1 VEKEKWPLWRSRLYY
16 LLVFTLILLVDLL
29 IVFCTHP
36 PKKATLLLQG
46 LTVFVQILVAA
57 AAIWGNTLR
66 ALFSGPKLVLS
77 LDRAEG
83 QLTHL
88 REQARRP
95 VRYFHLK
102 VENKRKGTAA
112 SKTQVILYS
121 IVPPHTEDIPKPLAI
136 NGRLPFPWKFKG
148 NKSRVCNVEA
158 VVYSVIGPN
167 DYCDLARLVE
177 GDEFLELLA
186 EGWTLIED
194 FLKLRG
200 GQKTTIEAIA
210 IAENAQSNL
219 LTLDISWD
227 GVWPGE
233 KDEHVI
239 EHIKIEPSP
248 PLSKRKPKEDC

>member
-1 VEKEKWPLWRSRLYY
+1 M
-16 LLVFTLILLVDLL
+16 
-29 IVFCTHP
+29 
-36 PKKATLLLQG
+36 
-46 LTVFVQILVAA
+46 
-57 AAIWGNTLR
+57 
-66 ALFSGPKLVLS
+66 
-77 LDRAEG
+77 
-83 QLTHL
+83 
-88 REQARRP
+88 
-95 VRYFHLK
+95 
-102 VENKRKGTAA
+102 
-112 SKTQVILYS
+112 
-121 IVPPHTEDIPKPLAI
+121 
-136 NGRLPFPWKFKG
+136 
-148 NKSRVCNVEA
+148 EA

-177 GDEFLELLA
+177 SDEFLELLA

-200 GQKTTIEAIA
+200 GQKTTVEAIA

-248 PLSKRKPKEDC
+248 ALSKRKPKEDC